1 MLGVVFQRFAK
12 LRFFAGLSARIPY
25 LAVIFTHWF
34 QHQPHAALPETI
46 SVFPEFNSRL

>member
-25 LAVIFTHWF
+25 LAVIFTHWLRLL
-34 QHQPHAALPETI
+34 PLANAPETI
-46 SVFPEFNSRL
+46 SVFL